1 MTSSEIETSVEFAG
15 IRFPARVTRPASGEP
30 IGAVLIVPGSLN
42 SDVDGNYNNWG
53 AKPNV
58 YADLARQLAARG
70 WIVLR
75 YAKAGPGTGA
85 EVTDLAASAAHA
97 DFMTRVDVARVALD
111 HLRAVAPQG
120 RPVIVAGHSEGALV
134 AWLLASGPDADAI
147 SGVVSLSGPA
157 LRLLDIMRGQVLG
170 MPLPGDMSTYDR
182 ALALIRAGQPLS
194 PEFAADPRTGV
205 LFSMGPMAW
214 TYLKTEDA
222 VFPPDAAAAVHA
234 PMLLIQGGRDLSVTP
249 DQVDTLATA
258 RAGLPTEVA
267 RFPELQHMYKA
278 APEGLDGMASF
289 SLTGE
294 SDPAVA
300 GAIDV
305 WARKLR

>member
-1 MTSSEIETSVEFAG
+1 MSPSETETHVEFAG
-15 IRFPARVTRPASGEP
+15 IRFPARLTRPASGEP
-30 IGAVLIVPGSLN
+30 VGAVLIVPGSLN

-53 AKPNV
+53 VRPNV
-58 YADLARQLAARG
+58 YADLARQLGDRG

-111 HLRAVAPQG
+111 QLRAAAPQG
-120 RPVIVAGHSEGALV
+120 RPVVVAGHSEGALV
-134 AWLLASGPDADAI
+134 AWLLASGVDADSI

-157 LRLLDIMRGQVLG
+157 LRLLDIMRGQVLA
-170 MPLPGDMSTYDR
+170 MPLPGDISTYDR
-182 ALALIRAGQPLS
+182 ALALIRAGLPLT
-194 PEFAADPRTGV
+194 PEFAADPRTAP

-222 VFPPDAAAAVHA
+222 VFPPDAAAAVSV
-234 PMLLIQGGRDLSVTP
+234 PMLLVQGGRDLSVTP
-249 DQVDTLATA
+249 DQVDALAAA
-258 RAGLPTEVA
+258 RSGSPTEIA
-267 RFPELQHMYKA
+267 RFPELQHMYKP
-278 APEGLDGMASF
+278 APEGLEGMASF

-300 GAIDV
+300 EAIDG
-305 WARKLR
+305 WGRRLR